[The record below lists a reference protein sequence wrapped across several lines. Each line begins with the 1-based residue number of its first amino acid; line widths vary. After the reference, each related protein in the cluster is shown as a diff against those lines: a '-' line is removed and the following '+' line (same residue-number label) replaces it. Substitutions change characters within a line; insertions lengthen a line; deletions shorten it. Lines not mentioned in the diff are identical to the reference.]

1 MQMNKLKQLMLIS
14 LPLLALLA
22 VAYLP
27 QDLAAQ
33 DKEQPVPARPVPAS
47 EESRTAPVEP
57 ETDNQ
62 VQPAPAVPARATKP
76 IKEFKPSE
84 TIGADSA
91 VAFPIDI

>member
-14 LPLLALLA
+14 LPMLILLA
-22 VAYLP
+22 VSYLP

-33 DKEQPVPARPVPAS
+33 DNEQPVPANPVPVT
-47 EESRTAPVEP
+47 EEPRQTPAEP
-57 ETDNQ
+57 ETDSGEK
-62 VQPAPAVPARATKP
+62 PTPTAPARATKP
-76 IKEFKPSE
+76 IKNFKPSE